1 MRLKFDTKLFT
12 EMSFSVN
19 EDKKNFLVDD
29 VMNELKKCEKFLF
42 INGLGVHKLLN
53 HCIRVLENQV
63 KDKENDL
70 TLDNN
75 CKLVIIRY
83 DVCVKIN
90 KSRYLGRPTLIV
102 EVKCIYQN
110 FNKRKPRNKKIS
122 YGTKVVI

>member
-1 MRLKFDTKLFT
+1 MRLKFNTKLFT

-29 VMNELKKCEKFLF
+29 VMSSLKKCEKILF
-42 INGLGVHKLLN
+42 INCFGVHKLLN
-53 HCIRVLENQV
+53 LCISILTNRV
-63 KDKENDL
+63 KAKENNL

-83 DVCVKIN
+83 DVCVKID
-90 KSRYLGRPTLIV
+90 KSRYLARPTLII

-122 YGTKVVI
+122 YSLKEVI